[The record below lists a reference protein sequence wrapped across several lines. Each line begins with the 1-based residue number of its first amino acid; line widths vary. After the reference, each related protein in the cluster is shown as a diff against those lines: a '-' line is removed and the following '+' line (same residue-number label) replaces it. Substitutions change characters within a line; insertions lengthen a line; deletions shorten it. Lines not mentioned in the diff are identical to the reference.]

1 MPFFKIGTSAEI
13 PVTRISSHSENVCL
27 SAEISQ
33 SNSPVARKDRK
44 PKLSQRILTIN
55 LSLQPIYYEIHRR
68 VWSADNESANG
79 VHPHSIPIRSKI
91 NNSAENNV
99 SA

>member
-1 MPFFKIGTSAEI
+1 MLRRVIYNENIGVAVFFTDYFETSAEI

-44 PKLSQRILTIN
+44 PKLLRRILTIN

-68 VWSADNESANG
+68 FAICG
-79 VHPHSIPIRSKI
+79 
-91 NNSAENNV
+91 
-99 SA
+99 

>member
-44 PKLSQRILTIN
+44 PKLLRRIQVFIFLNRLGIVKHIRG
-55 LSLQPIYYEIHRR
+55 L
-68 VWSADNESANG
+68 WSADNESANE
-79 VHPHSIPIRSKI
+79 VHPHSIPIRSKTD
-91 NNSAENNV
+91 NSAENNV